1 MTSKLK
7 DRKIQNHKV
16 ILIMS
21 ESKRPSVPNIFVSGE
36 GHKVDGGEVCV
47 DCDQVETEED
57 SQHLH
62 DEPHQGRAGLHAQ
75 DLRGKPRDRREVEV
89 RVDTSFRIL
98 FIQKTGK
105 KGAKK

>member
-57 SQHLH
+57 NQHLH
-62 DEPHQGRAGLHAQ
+62 DEPHQG
-75 DLRGKPRDRREVEV
+75 
-89 RVDTSFRIL
+89 
-98 FIQKTGK
+98 
-105 KGAKK
+105 